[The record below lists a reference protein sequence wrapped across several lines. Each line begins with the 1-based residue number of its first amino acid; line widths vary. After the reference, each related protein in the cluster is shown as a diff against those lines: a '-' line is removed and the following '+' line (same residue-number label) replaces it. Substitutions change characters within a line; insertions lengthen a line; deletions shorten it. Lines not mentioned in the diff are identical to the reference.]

1 MAKKRKTRKLSK
13 SASKEV
19 AAEHNLPNGFWRQIG
34 ALAMIA
40 LAVML
45 VVAWFGAGG
54 PVLDWVQKA
63 LVWTIGYGAFLLPVL
78 LVYMAV
84 TIFRSENNR
93 VHVLV
98 TIASLLFVVW
108 FAGIF
113 GLFKNQAGEATGGV
127 VGKSLNA
134 GMLAIVE
141 EPVAIFIYVLL
152 ILITMLFILR
162 VSPITIFKKIYE
174 LLRSSKSDSEDEKN
188 AKLIDKAKELIDKKT
203 NKPIVHTPFKAAAA
217 KPAEPTEPPRST
229 TTLTPADP
237 NWKLPPL
244 GLLSQHETPPDPGDT
259 DATMSVIENTFG
271 EFDIKV
277 DMRDINIG
285 PKVTQ
290 YTLLPPKGV
299 KLSKITELEN
309 NIRLNLAAEHIRM
322 EAPIPGK
329 QAVGIEVP
337 NVKSASVGLH
347 SMIESPDWKKADSKL
362 SFAVGMDIAG
372 KSIIEDLGEMPH
384 LLIAGQTKSGKSV
397 MINTMLC
404 SLLYRNSPSD
414 LKMILVDPKIVELS
428 RYNDI
433 PHLLTEVIT
442 DTEKTVSALKWAVR
456 EMEKRYKL
464 LAKKR
469 VVNIDGYNEA
479 IEKNNAKSEDGEDAL
494 DLPPE
499 ESEGK
504 MPSIVIVID
513 EMADLMMLAPKD
525 LESLIVRLAQKAR
538 AVGIHLVLATQSP
551 RADVITGLIK
561 ANIPATIAFTVRNY
575 TESGIILGQ
584 NGAESL
590 LGKGDMLL
598 LTSAMPAPKR
608 IQGALVTNGEVQK
621 ITDFLREQSP
631 PQYNEDV
638 TAQPVHLAGKNG
650 VMAVGKV
657 DEEDPLFRDAVQ
669 LGIDSGGK
677 ISASMIQTRLRLGFS
692 RAKRIIMMMEDKGI
706 IGPPDGN
713 RPRDILISDI
723 EDMDAINDS
732 GGEEY

>member
-1 MAKKRKTRKLSK
+1 MPKKKKSRKLGK
-13 SASKEV
+13 SASREV
-19 AAEHNLPNGFWRQIG
+19 LAEHNLPSGFWRQIG
-34 ALAMIA
+34 ALVMIA
-40 LAVML
+40 MAIIL
-45 VVAWFGAGG
+45 VVAWFGHGG
-54 PVLDWVQKA
+54 VVLDWLQGA
-63 LVWTIGYGAFLLPVL
+63 LIWLIGYAVFLLPVL
-78 LVYMAV
+78 LVYLAV
-84 TIFRSENNR
+84 AIFRHENNR
-93 VHVLV
+93 VHIKMTV
-98 TIASLLFVVW
+98 ASGLMVAW

-113 GLFKNQAGEATGGV
+113 GLFKNQAGESTGGV
-127 VGKSLNA
+127 VGKGLNA
-134 GMLAIVE
+134 GMLAIAE
-141 EPVAIFIYVLL
+141 EPVVIFLYVLL
-152 ILITMLFILR
+152 ILITSLFITRATPLA
-162 VSPITIFKKIYE
+162 IIKKIYK
-174 LLRSSKSDSEDEKN
+174 LIKSNKSDSEDSEN
-188 AKLIDKAKELIDKKT
+188 AKVLDKIKEIAPKRA
-203 NKPIVHTPFKAAAA
+203 PMVHTPFKAATGRA
-217 KPAEPTEPPRST
+217 AEPEAPAKVT

-244 GLLSQHETPPDPGDT
+244 DLLSQHETPPDPGDT
-259 DATMSVIENTFG
+259 DSTLSVIENTFG

-277 DMRDINIG
+277 EMRDINVG

-299 KLSKITELEN
+299 KLTKITELEN

-347 SMIESPDWKKADSKL
+347 SMIASPEWKKADSKL

-464 LAKKR
+464 LAEKR
-469 VVNIDGYNEA
+469 VVNIDGYNEV
-479 IEKNNAKSEDGEDAL
+479 IERATAKKEDGDETL
-494 DLPPE
+494 DLPLDE
-499 ESEGK
+499 GEGK

-513 EMADLMMLAPKD
+513 EMADLMMAAPKD

-631 PQYNEDV
+631 PQYNDDV
-638 TAQPVHLAGKNG
+638 TAQPVNIAGKNG
-650 VMAVGKV
+650 VMAVGQV

-669 LGIDSGGK
+669 LGIDAGGK

-723 EDMDAINDS
+723 EDMDVINDS
-732 GGEEY
+732 GEEY

>member
-1 MAKKRKTRKLSK
+1 MAKRKKSRKLGK
-13 SASKEV
+13 AANKETTV
-19 AAEHNLPNGFWRQIG
+19 EHALPNGFWRQIG
-34 ALAMIA
+34 ALVMIA
-40 LAVML
+40 LAFVL
-45 VVAWFGAGG
+45 IVAWFGAGG
-54 PVLDWVQKA
+54 PVLDWIQTA
-63 LVWTIGYGAFLLPVL
+63 FTWLVGYSAFLVPVL
-78 LVYMAV
+78 LLYLAV
-84 TIFRSENNR
+84 SIFRSENNR
-93 VHVLV
+93 LHVLMV
-98 TIASLLFVVW
+98 IASLLFVVW

-113 GLFKNQAGEATGGV
+113 GLFKNHAGDATGGV
-127 VGKSLNA
+127 VGNGLNA
-134 GMLAIVE
+134 GMLAVAT
-141 EPVAIFIYVLL
+141 EPVAVFIYVLL
-152 ILITMLFILR
+152 ILITLLFILR
-162 VSPITIFKKIYE
+162 VSPITIFKKLYG
-174 LLRSSKSDSEDEKN
+174 LLKSSKADSEDEKN
-188 AKLIDKAKELIDKKT
+188 AKLIDKAKELVDKKT
-203 NKPIVHTPFKAAAA
+203 NKPMVHTPFKATARSSEAAEA
-217 KPAEPTEPPRST
+217 SPKSNS
-229 TTLTPADP
+229 TLTPADP

-259 DATMSVIENTFG
+259 DATMSIIENTFG

-277 DMRDINIG
+277 EMRDINVG

-299 KLSKITELEN
+299 KLTKITELEN

-347 SMIESPDWKKADSKL
+347 SMMDSPEWKKASSKL
-362 SFAVGMDIAG
+362 NFAVGMDIAG

-464 LAKKR
+464 LAEKR

-479 IEKNNAKSEDGEDAL
+479 IERSNEKAKDDDKL

-499 ESEGK
+499 EDKGK

-513 EMADLMMLAPKD
+513 EMADLMMAAPKD

-621 ITDFLREQSP
+621 VTDYLREQSP
-631 PQYNEDV
+631 PQYNDDV
-638 TAQPVHLAGKNG
+638 TAQPVHIAGKNG
-650 VMAVGKV
+650 VMAVGQV

-669 LGIDSGGK
+669 LGIDAGGK

-692 RAKRIIMMMEDKGI
+692 RAKRIIMMMEDKNI

-713 RPRDILISDI
+713 RPRDVLVSDVSDI
-723 EDMDAINDS
+723 DG
-732 GGEEY
+732 GGEAEEY

>member
-1 MAKKRKTRKLSK
+1 MAKKRKRSQKLGK

-19 AAEHNLPNGFWRQIG
+19 VAEHNLPGGFWRQVG
-34 ALAMIA
+34 ALLMIA
-40 LAVML
+40 VAVL
-45 VVAWFGAGG
+45 FVVSWFGAGG
-54 PVLDWVQKA
+54 AALKVLHDVTTF
-63 LVWTIGYGAFLLPVL
+63 LIGYATYLLPVL
-78 LVYMAV
+78 LVYLAV
-84 TIFRSENNR
+84 AVFRSENNR
-93 VHVLV
+93 IHAMVIV
-98 TIASLLFVVW
+98 ASMLFILW
-108 FAGIF
+108 FAGVF
-113 GLFKNQAGEATGGV
+113 GLFKGADGAHTGGV
-127 VGKSLNA
+127 IGIALNK
-134 GMLAIVE
+134 GMLAIADE
-141 EPVAIFIYVLL
+141 TVAVFLYILL
-152 ILITMLFILR
+152 ILITALFLFR
-162 VSPITIFKKIYE
+162 VSPIAIFKKIYDMMKTGK
-174 LLRSSKSDSEDEKN
+174 LDDENDKN
-188 AKLIDKAKELIDKKT
+188 AKMADKVKELSDKKQV
-203 NKPIVHTPFKAAAA
+203 KPVVNTPFKANGTKA
-217 KPAEPTEPPRST
+217 AEPTEASQRST
-229 TTLTPADP
+229 STLTPADP

-244 GLLSQHETPPDPGDT
+244 SLLSQHETPPDPGDT
-259 DATMSVIENTFG
+259 DATMTTIENTFD

-277 DMRDINIG
+277 DMRDINVG

-290 YTLLPPKGV
+290 YTLMPPRGV
-299 KLSKITELEN
+299 KLTKITELEN

-347 SMIESPDWKKADSKL
+347 SMIESHEWKKADSKL

-414 LKMILVDPKIVELS
+414 LKLIMVDPKIVELS

-456 EMEKRYKL
+456 EMEKRYKM
-464 LAKKR
+464 LAEKR

-479 IEKNNAKSEDGEDAL
+479 VDRASEKKADDDEAL

-499 ESEGK
+499 EGEGK

-513 EMADLMMLAPKD
+513 EMADLMMAAPKD

-621 ITDFLREQSP
+621 ITDYLREQSP
-631 PQYNEDV
+631 PQYNDDV
-638 TAQPVHLAGKNG
+638 TAQPVHIAGKNG
-650 VMAVGKV
+650 VMAVGQV

-692 RAKRIIMMMEDKGI
+692 RAKRIIMMMEDKNI

-723 EDMDAINDS
+723 ADLD
-732 GGEEY
+732 GGGGAEY